1 MHLSSSIRV
10 VAETQS
16 VKEDL
21 RQQPLL
27 LVTDSLTES
36 AMKIGQADLAL
47 EIIEITAWNEGP
59 ESSVETKVITV

>member
-1 MHLSSSIRV
+1 MHLSSSVRV

-36 AMKIGQADLAL
+36 AMKIDQAGLVP
-47 EIIEITAWNEGP
+47 EIIEITVWNEGP
-59 ESSVETKVITV
+59 ESSVVTRVIIV